1 MLNNPALWERVDQDT
16 YFKVFNI
23 FAVMFVCAQFVA
35 LVDRSFSYS
44 FIKKK
49 LVICCLIFWVLH
61 AGYIS
66 PVIGCKRVNKK
77 SWRFHTKYCYW
88 FQKVES
94 KVITKDCEQGKFV
107 YFNPDEW
114 YVYNFFFWNKLIPF
128 EPFPNDLVSS
138 SSLKLFLL

>member
-35 LVDRSFSYS
+35 LVDR
-44 FIKKK
+44 
-49 LVICCLIFWVLH
+49 
-61 AGYIS
+61 YIS

-114 YVYNFFFWNKLIPF
+114 VINVKNAITVVVMAKFCSNWGDAIAVCQISAK
-128 EPFPNDLVSS
+128 S
-138 SSLKLFLL
+138 